1 MTKENIQLLAQKPYR
16 VSWKADGVR
25 YLMYIQDKDEIFCI
39 DRDNCVFR
47 VGYLLPVAD
56 LSSGVIRGGL

>member
-1 MTKENIQLLAQKPYR
+1 MTKDNIHLLAQKPYR

-25 YLMYIQDKDEIFCI
+25 YLMYIQDKNEIFCI

-47 VGYLLPVAD
+47 VGRF
-56 LSSGVIRGGL
+56 SFK